1 MGLFDSIK
9 KALGGGKAEQT
20 ERSARAVSVQRER
33 QDAAVPEVTAVE
45 LLAELKAE
53 DGRAPFLLDIREPYE
68 RRQGYIPDQL
78 HIPMNSVPARLA
90 ELPRDGNI
98 VVYCAHGN
106 RSKGVT
112 GWLLQQGY
120 TARSLKGGIAGWQAH
135 GGTVTRG

>member
-9 KALGGGKAEQT
+9 KALGGGRTEQA
-20 ERSARAVSVQRER
+20 ERSVRAVPARREPEEV
-33 QDAAVPEVTAVE
+33 AVPEVTASE

-53 DGRAPFLLDIREPYE
+53 DARPPFLLDIREPYE

-78 HIPMNSVPARLA
+78 HIPMNSIPSRLS
-90 ELPRDGNI
+90 ELPGDVSI

-106 RSKGVT
+106 RSYGVT

-120 TARSLKGGIAGWQAH
+120 TARSLKGGIAGWQAR
-135 GGTVTRG
+135 GGTVERG